1 MQDGADVYRDT
12 ASVYINESCVRVVQR
27 AAELKLFIACRH
39 TGGISMHII
48 MKTLKSSNPF
58 WDSDR

>member
-1 MQDGADVYRDT
+1 MFIET

-27 AAELKLFIACRH
+27 AAELELFIARRH